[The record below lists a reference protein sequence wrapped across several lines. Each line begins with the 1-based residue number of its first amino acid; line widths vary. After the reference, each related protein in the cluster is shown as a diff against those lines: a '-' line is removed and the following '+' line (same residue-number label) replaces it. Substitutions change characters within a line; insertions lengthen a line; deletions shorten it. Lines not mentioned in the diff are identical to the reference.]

1 MKMSGSHTLPAP
13 REQVWKKLN
22 DPDVLRRCIP
32 GCESL
37 EKHGEDKLAAV
48 VNVKIGPMN
57 TRFNG
62 EVELKDLNPPES
74 YRIEGTGS
82 GGQAGSASGGAD
94 VRLADKGNE
103 TELTY
108 DVDARV
114 SGMSIGAYQETV
126 HRLRARRDRLEHR
139 QSNLRAWLALRDPFL
154 AGGYLDLTMDALPQ
168 DGFALNIPA
177 EPEEDGT
184 LLNRHTESL
193 RAAMEMRAKA
203 EQNIEAARRLLRR
216 EDELTSLQVLQL
228 ERVLYQAA
236 SDPQTVPELVEEKG
250 E

>member
-13 REQVWKKLN
+13 REEVWEKLN

-74 YRIEGTGS
+74 YRIEGSGS

-103 TELTY
+103 TELSY

-114 SGMSIGAYQETV
+114 SGKIAQLGNRLIDATARNLAQKFFENFAGEIETPGAGPVHTSAVSIPTWVWIVAG
-126 HRLRARRDRLEHR
+126 
-139 QSNLRAWLALRDPFL
+139 LAIAAAVLF
-154 AGGYLDLTMDALPQ
+154 
-168 DGFALNIPA
+168 FAI
-177 EPEEDGT
+177 G
-184 LLNRHTESL
+184 
-193 RAAMEMRAKA
+193 
-203 EQNIEAARRLLRR
+203 
-216 EDELTSLQVLQL
+216 
-228 ERVLYQAA
+228 
-236 SDPQTVPELVEEKG
+236 
-250 E
+250 

>member
-74 YRIEGTGS
+74 YRIEGSGS

-94 VRLADKGNE
+94 VRLEDKGGE
-103 TELTY
+103 TELSY

-114 SGMSIGAYQETV
+114 SGKIAQLGNRLIDASARNMAQKFFENFANEIERPGSGPVHASAVSIP
-126 HRLRARRDRLEHR
+126 
-139 QSNLRAWLALRDPFL
+139 AWVWIALALAL
-154 AGGYLDLTMDALPQ
+154 AAAILF
-168 DGFALNIPA
+168 FAI
-177 EPEEDGT
+177 G
-184 LLNRHTESL
+184 
-193 RAAMEMRAKA
+193 
-203 EQNIEAARRLLRR
+203 
-216 EDELTSLQVLQL
+216 
-228 ERVLYQAA
+228 
-236 SDPQTVPELVEEKG
+236 
-250 E
+250 

>member
-13 REQVWKKLN
+13 REEVWEKLN

-37 EKHGEDKLAAV
+37 EKHDEDKLAAI

-62 EVELKDLNPPES
+62 EVQLTNLNPPES
-74 YRIEGTGS
+74 YRIEGSGS

-94 VRLADKGNE
+94 VRLEDKGDE

-114 SGMSIGAYQETV
+114 SGKIAQLGN
-126 HRLRARRDRLEHR
+126 RLIDATAH
-139 QSNLRAWLALRDPFL
+139 NLATKFFEN
-154 AGGYLDLTMDALPQ
+154 
-168 DGFALNIPA
+168 FANEIERPGA
-177 EPEEDGT
+177 EPV
-184 LLNRHTESL
+184 HTSAVSVPNWVWIVAVL
-193 RAAMEMRAKA
+193 VVAAVILFFA
-203 EQNIEAARRLLRR
+203 I
-216 EDELTSLQVLQL
+216 
-228 ERVLYQAA
+228 
-236 SDPQTVPELVEEKG
+236 G
-250 E
+250 